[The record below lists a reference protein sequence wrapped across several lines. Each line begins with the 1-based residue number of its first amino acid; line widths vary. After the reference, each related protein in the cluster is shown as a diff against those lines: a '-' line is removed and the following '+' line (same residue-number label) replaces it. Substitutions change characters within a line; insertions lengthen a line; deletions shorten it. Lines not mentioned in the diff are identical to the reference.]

1 MFSWRLFCPCYVLII
16 ELCIK
21 DWPELWSQLGVVLIH
36 PCQVMLL
43 TFQEQ
48 MRMNKIIRVW
58 VFKGQYRLCPN
69 TVEAAVHSVHVPGA
83 VANAQTK

>member
-1 MFSWRLFCPCYVLII
+1 MLII

-36 PCQVMLL
+36 PCQVLLL
-43 TFQEQ
+43 TFQKQ
-48 MRMNKIIRVW
+48 RRMSEIISCVW
-58 VFKGQYRLCPN
+58 VFKGQYGLCPN
-69 TVEAAVHSVHVPGA
+69 VVEAAIHSAHVPGA